1 MGYAFA
7 YPIFCIWGKKIEE
20 RISQRAL
27 LVKGGVLKYENFNF
41 YLLDYL

>member
-1 MGYAFA
+1 MGYANA
-7 YPIFCIWGKKIEE
+7 YPIFYIWANKIEE